1 MKTTLFTH
9 VTVAFSCCLATF
21 TACAGPETEI
31 DPIGNA
37 PVTISASISGEV
49 ITKADNNYQP
59 AEGNK
64 KIFLYYKDGSN
75 VKAHEKGVY
84 SYSGSWTAELSGNSI
99 FWDDLEDVNG
109 EYPFFAVSPTDLDKA
124 TTGSIVQNQSAN
136 ADFANS
142 DLLMAFSEVAAQK
155 AKVPLIFKH
164 MLAKL
169 TVKVKVGTITN
180 FTSSTVTIQNAK
192 KEFTVNYTS
201 PAPTAAVP
209 ATVVVKSD
217 ATTTELT
224 PHSEADDSYEDN
236 GVKTIKVYSIIL
248 PAQEISN
255 SGAKVK
261 TTITAGTAT
270 NVYTYA
276 PVIPVSLANGTHTTL
291 TLTVKGTGV
300 ELDDVKVT
308 DWTTAAADG
317 NITIDTP

>member
-49 ITKADNNYQP
+49 VTKADNNYQP

-142 DLLMAFSEVAAQK
+142 D
-155 AKVPLIFKH
+155 
-164 MLAKL
+164 
-169 TVKVKVGTITN
+169 G
-180 FTSSTVTIQNAK
+180 
-192 KEFTVNYTS
+192 
-201 PAPTAAVP
+201 
-209 ATVVVKSD
+209 
-217 ATTTELT
+217 
-224 PHSEADDSYEDN
+224 
-236 GVKTIKVYSIIL
+236 IL
-248 PAQEISN
+248 
-255 SGAKVK
+255 
-261 TTITAGTAT
+261 
-270 NVYTYA
+270 
-276 PVIPVSLANGTHTTL
+276 
-291 TLTVKGTGV
+291 
-300 ELDDVKVT
+300 
-308 DWTTAAADG
+308 
-317 NITIDTP
+317 